1 MAEAFSYS
9 LTAAD
14 YALRH
19 VRQLVGRAER
29 GDGVAINELIRM
41 AAAPILEFSVR
52 RMASAA
58 HAAAPTLDAIKAA
71 PRCAIPSEMCELR
84 YAAEAAQDALSAA
97 AGRTVPS
104 PTDSSSAPG
113 GVPYLRLIDCEG
125 FEDGDH
131 LDGLA

>member
-19 VRQLVGRAER
+19 VRQLLARAER
-29 GDGVAINELIRM
+29 GDGIAINELIRM
-41 AAAPILEFSVR
+41 AAAPILECSVR
-52 RMASAA
+52 RMAHAA
-58 HAAAPTLDAIKAA
+58 HAAAPTLDAIKASSRTA
-71 PRCAIPSEMCELR
+71 YPSEMCELR

-104 PTDSSSAPG
+104 PTDSSAPG
-113 GVPYLRLIDCEG
+113 GVPYLRLIDCEA
-125 FEDGDH
+125 FEDGDP
-131 LDGLA
+131 LEGLA